1 MDNLLCVYGVDSG
14 RKPRPQVVCD
24 VERNTLLLVELKHIH
39 LAHLSDDHQLS
50 HAWVHL
56 ICHGRHAIHTQCRVD
71 DVMLCQAE
79 VVRIR
84 SQLVNILSFNV
95 KSSNKLLT

>member
-1 MDNLLCVYGVDSG
+1 MDNLLCVYGVDSS

-24 VERNTLLLVELKHIH
+24 VEWNTLLLVELKHIH
-39 LAHLSDDHQLS
+39 FAHLSDDHQLP
-50 HAWVHL
+50 HAWVYL
-56 ICHGRHAIHTQCRVD
+56 ICHGRHAIHMQCRVD

-84 SQLVNILSFNV
+84 SLLVNLLCFNV
-95 KSSNKLLT
+95 KSKDKLF